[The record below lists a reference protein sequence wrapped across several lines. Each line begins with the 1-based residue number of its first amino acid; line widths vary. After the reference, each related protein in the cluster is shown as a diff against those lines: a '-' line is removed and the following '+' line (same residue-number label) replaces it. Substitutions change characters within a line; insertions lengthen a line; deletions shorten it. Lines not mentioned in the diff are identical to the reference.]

1 MQLEVTMDMCEGCEG
16 CASETSGAF
25 EEAIQVKL
33 LQAGCWVLRRRQ
45 SAKLQCLNS
54 SSSCL
59 EFGFQFGR
67 AVVIACV
74 GGDGVA
80 QSRKQAGVYES
91 TQVLMAMRLFTKG
104 FADQTMQWGCGL
116 KREGFVKDICL
127 YH

>member
-1 MQLEVTMDMCEGCEG
+1 MKLPWT
-16 CASETSGAF
+16 CAKAAKAAQARHLALSRRPSRSSCCRRGAGFSEDVS
-25 EEAIQVKL
+25 
-33 LQAGCWVLRRRQ
+33 LQ
-45 SAKLQCLNS
+45 KILQCVNS

-91 TQVLMAMRLFTKG
+91 TQVLMAMRLFKG

-116 KREGFVKDICL
+116 KREGFVQDICL